1 MDILHDKSIRP
12 MLIGTEESLFDDPS
26 YLYELKLDGMRCI
39 AYLVSDSTDLRSE
52 RSVGMLPTKVPE
64 LTGIHRQVKHPCIL
78 DGVLSNTVNS
88 APVSF
93 ERQRRSLLS
102 DGFKPAVPQNPITFV
117 TFDILY
123 LDGEPTTHL
132 PLLRR
137 KRLLSETVVENER
150 LTVAPY
156 IEGEGTALYELSKRR
171 GLEGIVAKH
180 KESRYSCNQ
189 RTKDWVMIKNISRD
203 DFIVCGYA
211 FKGGDAVSLI
221 LGAFD
226 AHGVLFDCGS
236 VMADVSGEAFR
247 RIQEAERVAYPLFAG
262 ESPQTVWLK
271 PELVCAVRYTRL
283 QPGGLRQPVFMGLQE
298 NRDAGACRV

>member
-1 MDILHDKSIRP
+1 
-12 MLIGTEESLFDDPS
+12 MLIGTEAAPFDDPN

-39 AYLVSDSTDLRSE
+39 AYLGRDSNDLRSE
-52 RSVGMLPTKVPE
+52 RSVGMLPAKVPE
-64 LTGIHRQVKHPCIL
+64 LTGIHRQVKRPCIL

-117 TFDILY
+117 AFDILY

-137 KRLLSETVVENER
+137 KRLLSETVVEDEQ

-156 IEGEGTALYELSKRR
+156 IEGKGTPLYELSKQR

-180 KESRYSCNQ
+180 KESRYYCNQ
-189 RTKDWVMIKNISRD
+189 RTRDWMMIKNLSRD

-211 FKGGDAVSLI
+211 FKGGGAVSLT

-226 AHGVLFDCGS
+226 VHGVLFDCGS
-236 VMADVSGEAFR
+236 VIADISGEAFR
-247 RIQEAERVAYPLFAG
+247 RIQEAERLSYPLFAG

-271 PELVCAVRYTRL
+271 PELVCSVRYLRL
-283 QPGGLRQPVFMGLQE
+283 QPGGLRQPVFVGLKGDSE
-298 NRDAGACRV
+298 AGACRV